1 MVRTCGQGY
10 HHGRN
15 LARVAE
21 IETHHGTEFSRVSRG
36 HLSNTVNRVPGVSLR
51 TGANQERHLR

>member
-21 IETHHGTEFSRVSRG
+21 RETHHGTEFSRVSRG
-36 HLSNTVNRVPGVSLR
+36 HLLIPLIGFPGSLSALAQIKR
-51 TGANQERHLR
+51 GI